1 MLIKVLAVLPGHLR
15 GSGISFT
22 KDEFMLDKV
31 ESKLCAIF
39 GSKTERR
46 SWRWVNDAPVNH
58 VQVEATKP
66 ARAAG
71 TTLGKINA
79 RANPERDMHYN
90 VGDRSCYYC
99 GGTHTDISGG
109 PHFKKACVKRRD
121 I

>member
-39 GSKTERR
+39 GSK
-46 SWRWVNDAPVNH
+46 SKAQIMALGNGAPVNH

-66 ARAAG
+66 RG
-71 TTLGKINA
+71 L
-79 RANPERDMHYN
+79 R
-90 VGDRSCYYC
+90 
-99 GGTHTDISGG
+99 
-109 PHFKKACVKRRD
+109 
-121 I
+121 